1 MHERKTP
8 ASRLPAMTDAPALP
22 SRRTQQERSA
32 ATQAALLDAAI
43 DCLID
48 HGYANTTT
56 SRVAERA
63 GLSRGAHLHHF
74 QTRAVLVAA
83 AVERF
88 AARRIDE
95 LQHEIERLPR
105 GPDRTLRALDL
116 LWRLYSGPLFQA
128 AVDLFAAARTDADLR
143 ASLVRFERV
152 IARETVRLCRDL
164 FLDQADRP
172 DFAQVLELVLST
184 IRGLALLDT
193 VQPGSSAAEQQWRY
207 CRAQL
212 QAMLELPSAAS

>member
-1 MHERKTP
+1 MPESASPAATP
-8 ASRLPAMTDAPALP
+8 
-22 SRRTQQERSA
+22 RTQQERSA
-32 ATQAALLDAAI
+32 TTRAALLDAAI

-74 QTRAVLVAA
+74 HTRATLVAS
-83 AVERF
+83 AVEHY

-95 LQHEIERLPR
+95 LGQEIARLPA
-105 GPDRTLRALDL
+105 GPDRTPEALDL

-128 AVDLFAAARTDADLR
+128 AVDLFAAARTDPELR
-143 ASLVRFERV
+143 ESLAAFERV
-152 IARETVRLCRDL
+152 IARETVRLCGDL
-164 FLDQADRP
+164 FADHADRA
-172 DFAQVLELVLST
+172 DFPQLLEMILST

-193 VQPGSSAAEQQWRY
+193 VQPGSGATEQQWRY
-207 CRAQL
+207 CRERL
-212 QAMLELPSAAS
+212 LDTLDGPDTPVAAL

>member
-1 MHERKTP
+1 
-8 ASRLPAMTDAPALP
+8 MTHAPALT

-74 QTRAVLVAA
+74 QTRAVLVTAA
-83 AVERF
+83 IERF

-116 LWRLYSGPLFQA
+116 LWRLYSGPLFRA
-128 AVDLFAAARTDADLR
+128 AVDLFAVARTDAELR
-143 ASLVRFERV
+143 ASLARFERV

-164 FLDQADRP
+164 FLDQADRA
-172 DFAQVLELVLST
+172 DFAQLLELVLST

-193 VQPGSSAAEQQWRY
+193 VQPGRSAAEQQWRY

-212 QAMLELPSAAS
+212 QALLELPSGAS

>member
-1 MHERKTP
+1 MP
-8 ASRLPAMTDAPALP
+8 DAPAVP

-43 DCLID
+43 DCLIVD
-48 HGYANTTT
+48 GYANTTT

-74 QTRAVLVAA
+74 QTRAALVAA

-88 AARRIDE
+88 ATRRIDE

-128 AVDLFAAARTDADLR
+128 AVDLFAAARTDAELR
-143 ASLVRFERV
+143 ASLFRFERV

-164 FLDQADRP
+164 FAEQAGRP
-172 DFAQVLELVLST
+172 DFPQLLELVLST
-184 IRGLALLDT
+184 IRGLALLDI
-193 VQPGSSAAEQQWRY
+193 VQPGTSAAEAQWRY
-207 CRAQL
+207 CRGRLHAL
-212 QAMLELPSAAS
+212 LELPPATG